1 MEAIGALL
9 VLFSFGVFLWAV
21 VGLINPVWARLPHR
35 MMSVA
40 VWALSAVLAVA
51 GSSLLPSDDSTE
63 GTESGVGVSAPS
75 NPATESEPTP
85 NFNSGT
91 ASDDSTEGTESGVG
105 VSAPSNPAAE
115 SELTPNFNSGTAV
128 AQDSFSGRSPTC
140 GPIHGQ
146 TQQDLRNVEAFCS
159 AGIPAELGVEGAEGM
174 GSLLWIKIPRPVA
187 NVIRAMDSLDSE
199 RLILNWMRRWKQL
212 SGSRVVTITVE
223 WQGIEIAVGQTT
235 ASFFGGAEDEVT
247 IRR

>member
-51 GSSLLPSDDSTE
+51 GSSLLP
-63 GTESGVGVSAPS
+63 
-75 NPATESEPTP
+75 
-85 NFNSGT
+85 
-91 ASDDSTEGTESGVG
+91 SDDSTEGTESGVG

-159 AGIPAELGVEGAEGM
+159 AGIPAELGVEGAEWM